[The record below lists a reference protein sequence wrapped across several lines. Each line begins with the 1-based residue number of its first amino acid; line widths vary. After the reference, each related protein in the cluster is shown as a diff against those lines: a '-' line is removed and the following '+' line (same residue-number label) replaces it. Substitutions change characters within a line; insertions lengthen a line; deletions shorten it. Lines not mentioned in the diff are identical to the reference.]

1 MKHFWQEQG
10 EKIRTILICSAIF
23 LVMLSAI
30 ALLSS
35 AVMRL
40 FGFTYRSVGSIILF
54 FLIATA
60 LSFPLCLVAG
70 ALPKALYEVGML
82 TSRKVALLLYLVL
95 DTLATAFGLGV
106 VDYYM
111 ESVAAGELAVLV
123 ISFRAPTICGGQ
135 AKDRRRSNCRLD
147 IYSFSVRW
155 RLNR

>member
-95 DTLATAFGLGV
+95 DTLASLWAWCSGLLYGV
-106 VDYYM
+106 GC
-111 ESVAAGELAVLV
+111 SRGAGDPGDFLPAGT
-123 ISFRAPTICGGQ
+123 SG
-135 AKDRRRSNCRLD
+135 RRRFAGGRRRTAAAV
-147 IYSFSVRW
+147 IAG
-155 RLNR
+155 

>member
-40 FGFTYRSVGSIILF
+40 FDFTYRSVGSIILF

-60 LSFPLCLVAG
+60 LSFPLCLVTG

-82 TSRKVALLLYLVL
+82 TSRKVALWLYLVL

-111 ESVAAGELAVLV
+111 ESVAAGELAILV
-123 ISFRAPTICGGQ
+123 ISFLLALPGADDLRGAGEGPPPQ
-135 AKDRRRSNCRLD
+135 
-147 IYSFSVRW
+147 
-155 RLNR
+155 

>member
-54 FLIATA
+54 FLI
-60 LSFPLCLVAG
+60 G
-70 ALPKALYEVGML
+70 AEFFINYRVK
-82 TSRKVALLLYLVL
+82 
-95 DTLATAFGLGV
+95 
-106 VDYYM
+106 
-111 ESVAAGELAVLV
+111 
-123 ISFRAPTICGGQ
+123 RA
-135 AKDRRRSNCRLD
+135 KK
-147 IYSFSVRW
+147 
-155 RLNR
+155 

>member
-1 MKHFWQEQG
+1 
-10 EKIRTILICSAIF
+10 
-23 LVMLSAI
+23 
-30 ALLSS
+30 
-35 AVMRL
+35 MRL

-111 ESVAAGELAVLV
+111 ESVAAGELAILV
-123 ISFRAPTICGGQ
+123 ISFLLALPGADDLREAGEGPPPQ
-135 AKDRRRSNCRLD
+135 
-147 IYSFSVRW
+147 
-155 RLNR
+155 

>member
-111 ESVAAGELAVLV
+111 ESVAAGELAILV
-123 ISFRAPTICGGQ
+123 ISFLLALPGADDLREAGEGPPSQ
-135 AKDRRRSNCRLD
+135 
-147 IYSFSVRW
+147 
-155 RLNR
+155 